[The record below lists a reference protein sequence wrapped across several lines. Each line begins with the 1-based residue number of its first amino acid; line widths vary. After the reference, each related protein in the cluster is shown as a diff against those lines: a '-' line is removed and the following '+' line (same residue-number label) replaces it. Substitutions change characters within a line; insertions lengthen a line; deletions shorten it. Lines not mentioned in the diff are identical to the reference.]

1 MNVIITISSR
11 RISRRCTVH
20 SLDHPKT
27 LNLLQF
33 PDTVLPWEKNG
44 MVQQTQFTTEGV
56 VTGYDGGWVFSN
68 AVDNSG
74 VQPATRPNHRPATG
88 NQWNGKATAIR
99 NEGVVTVYTG
109 EGSMQLLRMTLVLFN
124 LPGDQITVLP
134 WARNGMVKRPQ
145 SEMKKEY
152 SLPTQVHV
160 SMSMLTMSCV
170 VHTDRRP
177 NYRPPRT
184 FSDYN
189 ELS

>member
-1 MNVIITISSR
+1 MDVIITISSR

-88 NQWNGKATAIR
+88 NQWNGKVTAIR
-99 NEGVVTVYTG
+99 NEGVVTDYTG
-109 EGSMQLLRMTLVLFN
+109 S
-124 LPGDQITVLP
+124 
-134 WARNGMVKRPQ
+134 W
-145 SEMKKEY
+145 
-152 SLPTQVHV
+152 VHV
-160 SMSMLTMSCV
+160 VAEDGPSAAQPV
-170 VHTDRRP
+170 GRP
-177 NYRPPRT
+177 NYRPPMGKEWNDKGTTIRNEGVLT
-184 FSDYN
+184 AYTGAWVLLKENPCQFSCKMMYCHA
-189 ELS
+189 LST